1 MAAIGNGMAAYG
13 ALIPYTATFLVF
25 ITYAFPAVRMAA
37 IAGHRQIFVMTHDSI
52 GLGTTPLTFRH
63 DISPSNLSLLS
74 AIYFVRL

>member
-52 GLGTTPLTFRH
+52 GLGTLHSFHQQILPPYICLFVGVTLV
-63 DISPSNLSLLS
+63 LL
-74 AIYFVRL
+74 

>member
-52 GLGTTPLTFRH
+52 GLGMHF
-63 DISPSNLSLLS
+63 
-74 AIYFVRL
+74 F